1 MKNMQ
6 TILEAFGITVPEEK
20 KAQFYKEVAANYKTV
35 ADYEK
40 QTGKVENLTRQLQD
54 ATDGLKAFEGID
66 AKELQNKIT
75 ALQEQLA
82 AQEKDHQQKLL
93 DMQFDAA
100 LEQAVTAVGG
110 RNLTAISALL
120 DVDALKKDGDRRGAI
135 DTALAALKQ
144 QHGYLFEAPAA
155 PPPYAKGTGSQMGH
169 SKQAPT
175 SLAGALRE
183 RFTQERK

>member
-1 MKNMQ
+1 MKNME

-20 KAQFYKEVAANYKTV
+20 KSQFYKEVAANYKTI

-40 QTGKVENLTRQLQD
+40 QTGKVADLTVRLQD

-66 AKELQNKIT
+66 VGELQGKIA
-75 ALQEQLA
+75 ALQEQLT
-82 AQEKDHQQKLL
+82 AQEKSYAQKLS
-93 DMQFDAA
+93 DVEFDAA
-100 LEQAVTAVGG
+100 LKQAVAAVGG
-110 RNLTAISALL
+110 RNLTAISSLL
-120 DVDALKKDGDRRGAI
+120 DVDALKKGENRQNAI
-135 DTALAALKQ
+135 EDALAALKEE
-144 QHGYLFEAPAA
+144 HGYLFESPAA
-155 PPPYAKGTGSQMGH
+155 PPPYAKGTGSQVGQ